1 MIFEFVLL
9 HIGYNFQHFELIEY
23 VNKLYGY
30 GQYKM
35 RGSVINVF
43 ANVYQTQ
50 SILSLLSCDKATIYD
65 PPTLIYYFLKIL
77 AIGQE

>member
-1 MIFEFVLL
+1 
-9 HIGYNFQHFELIEY
+9 LIEY

-35 RGSVINVF
+35 RGSVINVL
-43 ANVYQTQ
+43 ANVHQTQ
-50 SILSLLSCDKATIYD
+50 LILSHLFCDEATIYD
-65 PPTLIYYFLKIL
+65 PSASIYYFLKIL